1 MPLALLSVM
10 SADSLSPKF
19 VAPFR
24 APLEIKSK
32 IPEIRAR
39 SSMSTSEVGR
49 TAIALTLGQLSSSLE
64 GKPEQSEILQLTKEL
79 SNDVC
84 LDVRQAASSQ
94 MDIIVRS
101 QSKSTIPGIRF
112 TFDTNLVQTHHG
124 YRTVTPECCQYKLFE
139 LALI

>member
-1 MPLALLSVM
+1 
-10 SADSLSPKF
+10 
-19 VAPFR
+19 
-24 APLEIKSK
+24 
-32 IPEIRAR
+32 
-39 SSMSTSEVGR
+39 MSTSEVGR
-49 TAIALTLGQLSSSLE
+49 TAIALTLGQLSSCLE

-112 TFDTNLVQTHHG
+112 TFDTNLVQIHTTAIGLQH
-124 YRTVTPECCQYKLFE
+124 RTSVNISCSFKYEQKVAKIPIRPF
-139 LALI
+139 